1 MARASDSGP
10 SRPDAE
16 LDEMLG
22 AYALDAI
29 DADERKEIES
39 YLERSPRARAEV
51 NAHHEV
57 ASFLGK
63 IGGEAPRALWERI
76 EPLLL
81 RGVAGA
87 DAAVAPPLRMSFGA
101 EPAFN
106 PADREPSMNRPP
118 SGGDSISRPRSV
130 RVKWWA
136 GALATAAAI
145 VAVLGVTVARQ
156 NRRLNRVSQQSFQA
170 TRVNEILASKGAREA
185 ALDSIDGRIHVKVV
199 IARNGE
205 AYVLGSQL
213 PTLLAGH
220 TYQLWGV
227 QGDKVLSLA
236 ILGRGFSVLPF
247 TADEAWARLAIT
259 QEDAPG
265 VISSTHQPV
274 VAGQLV

>member
-1 MARASDSGP
+1 MARDSDSGP
-10 SRPDAE
+10 VPPDAE

-29 DADERKEIES
+29 DPDEREVIES

-57 ASFLGK
+57 ASFLGN

-87 DAAVAPPLRMSFGA
+87 DTTVAPPLRMTFADDPG
-101 EPAFN
+101 
-106 PADREPSMNRPP
+106 DREPSMNRPP

-130 RVKWWA
+130 RLKWWA
-136 GALATAAAI
+136 GALAAAAAI

-156 NRRLNRVSQQSFQA
+156 NRRPNRVSQQSFQA
-170 TRVNEILASKGAREA
+170 TRVNAILASKGAREA

-199 IARNGE
+199 IASNGE

-259 QEDAPG
+259 QEVAPG

>member
-1 MARASDSGP
+1 MARANVPGP

-57 ASFLGK
+57 ASFLGN

-76 EPLLL
+76 EQLLL
-81 RGVAGA
+81 HRVAGA
-87 DAAVAPPLRMSFGA
+87 DTTVAPPLRMTFGGDS
-101 EPAFN
+101 
-106 PADREPSMNRPP
+106 ADREPSMNRPP
-118 SGGDSISRPRSV
+118 SRGDSISGSRSV
-130 RVKWWA
+130 RVTWWA
-136 GALATAAAI
+136 SALAVAAAI

-156 NRRLNRVSQQSFQA
+156 NRRLNRDSQQSFQA
-170 TRVNEILASKGAREA
+170 TRVNEILASRGAREA
-185 ALDSIDGRIHVKVV
+185 ALDSTDGRIHVKVV
-199 IARNGE
+199 IASNGE
-205 AYVLGSQL
+205 AYILGSQL
-213 PTLLAGH
+213 PTLLTGH

-227 QGDKVLSLA
+227 KGDKVLSLA
-236 ILGRGFSVLPF
+236 ILGRGFSVRPF
-247 TADEAWARLAIT
+247 TADEGWARLVIT

-274 VAGQLV
+274 VAGALV